1 MRFKGPE
8 AIQVGGKKM
17 FEVIYC
23 SRGGNTRKVAEAIA
37 SELGVSAKDIRT
49 AGQVPREAFIL
60 LGSGN
65 YGGRPVEDV
74 IDFVEKNCG
83 QGGKAAVFGT
93 SAGDKGNEVTSIEKL
108 LVKRGMTVSAGFHCP
123 GKFLFFIRRG
133 RPNEE
138 DLRKAREWARAKA
151 KEAPAKRQ

>member
-1 MRFKGPE
+1 
-8 AIQVGGKKM
+8 M

-23 SRGGNTRKVAEAIA
+23 SRGGNTRRVAEAIS

-49 AGQVPREAFIL
+49 AGEVPRGAFIL

-65 YGGRPVEDV
+65 YGGRPTKEVANF
-74 IDFVEKNCG
+74 IEKNCG
-83 QGGKAAVFGT
+83 RETRAAVFGT

-108 LVKRGMTVSAGFHCP
+108 LVKRGVTVGAGFHCP
-123 GKFLFFIRRG
+123 GRFLFFIRRG

-138 DLRKAREWARAKA
+138 DLKKAREWARAKA